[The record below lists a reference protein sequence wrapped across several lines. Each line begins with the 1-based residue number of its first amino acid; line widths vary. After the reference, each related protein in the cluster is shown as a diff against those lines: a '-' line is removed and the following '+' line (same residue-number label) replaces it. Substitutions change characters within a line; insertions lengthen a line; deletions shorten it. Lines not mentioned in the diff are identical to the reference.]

1 MPAPLSSC
9 KRYKGELFYEKSE
22 VSMATN
28 AEVVPNVDLEQVLPA
43 MFSTRLKALAE
54 RQGISMEDAL
64 AQAIRL
70 DEVILDAKN
79 DNGEVL
85 VVKGGQKYAI
95 NFR

>member
-1 MPAPLSSC
+1 
-9 KRYKGELFYEKSE
+9 
-22 VSMATN
+22 MATN
-28 AEVVPNVDLEQVLPA
+28 AEAVSNVDLQLEQALPA

-70 DEVILDAKN
+70 DEVVLDAKS

-85 VVKGGQKYAI
+85 VVKGAQKYAI

>member
-1 MPAPLSSC
+1 
-9 KRYKGELFYEKSE
+9 
-22 VSMATN
+22 MATN
-28 AEVVPNVDLEQVLPA
+28 AEAISNVDLQLEQALPA

-70 DEVILDAKN
+70 DEVILDAKS

-85 VVKGGQKYAI
+85 VVKGGHKYAI

>member
-1 MPAPLSSC
+1 
-9 KRYKGELFYEKSE
+9 
-22 VSMATN
+22 MATN
-28 AEVVPNVDLEQVLPA
+28 VEAAPSMDLQLEQALPA

-70 DEVILDAKN
+70 DEVILDAKSE
-79 DNGEVL
+79 NGEVL